1 MASCVTQAQV
11 SNRSLLGPSRLRA
24 DGVSGASAPCLA
36 AGKTRCKT
44 NMVRA
49 YSVDKEHEMK
59 RIGALN
65 HLSNSSL
72 SRSKKLCLWPRRVVF
87 SFLFLMVAVLW
98 AGCEN
103 ERVLVDGAIVVMGV
117 VRDKET
123 LKPLDKALVGVV
135 YPEIPDSVLI
145 DSSAF
150 LIVTPEWKET
160 GRHPQTALWT
170 TEQPLVL
177 NGDVMEFLTETRE
190 DGFFEIGEFPS
201 TCGSYY
207 ECAIKR
213 ISRLVAWRSGYRFW
227 RYNVRRDTVSNNT
240 PLNVSIYMEKLDT
253 Q

>member
-1 MASCVTQAQV
+1 MSPA
-11 SNRSLLGPSRLRA
+11 
-24 DGVSGASAPCLA
+24 
-36 AGKTRCKT
+36 
-44 NMVRA
+44 
-49 YSVDKEHEMK
+49 
-59 RIGALN
+59 
-65 HLSNSSL
+65 SNSSL
-72 SRSKKLCLWPRRVVF
+72 SRSKSPCLRPRPVVF
-87 SFLFLMVAVLW
+87 SFLFMTIAVLW
-98 AGCEN
+98 AGCGN
-103 ERVLVDGAIVVMGV
+103 EKAVGGIRDGAIVVMGV

-123 LKPLDKALVGVV
+123 LEPLNKALVGVV
-135 YPEIPDSVLI
+135 YPEVPDSTLI

-213 ISRLVAWRSGYRFW
+213 ISRLVAWKSGYRFW
-227 RYNVRRDTVSNNT
+227 TYNAQRDTVSNNT
-240 PLNVSIYMEKLDT
+240 PLNITVYMEKLDN